1 MPWNLLPPRNYR
13 KFIQYFRT
21 SGRAINLGF
30 LVFPIIVFFMVREIS
45 DSDMWFHLA
54 VGKQILATGSLPTF
68 DQLSL
73 LNYGQPVSAHL
84 WLFQTVLAAGYP
96 LGAGWWLQGVQVVLL
111 SLTLFIVYRTTRRWT
126 SPNLAWL
133 MLLAV
138 VIASAERFTVRP
150 ELVSFI
156 MIALYYYRLQQ
167 GKYHSPVEIIFF
179 FILQEIWTNSH
190 GIFVIGPFLAGCYLA
205 EALLKGVMGK
215 GYKDARSLGIL
226 TAVLTAAC
234 IVTPNGWENISYAW
248 RLFAESNPLAPQIS
262 NSTHEMAAALGEVS
276 RTMLPFWFY
285 FFLIVAFLVSLVATA
300 LHCRRQLP
308 VARTMIGFALLA
320 ASMTGMKNMPL
331 FAIVAA
337 PLITENL
344 STLGNIRLHRIC
356 AAAIAAAMAIAAIVW
371 SPRPAL
377 NYLANWAPYRFG
389 LGLSTD
395 YVPVGLPPFLDQIGF
410 YGPIY
415 NSMDQGG
422 FYAYHNYPKR
432 IPFYDSR
439 LQDYKPEEIIAA
451 SEAVSRA
458 ARNPEGWH
466 TLLRRYDFR
475 GVLLCN
481 TPDNREAAGLL
492 PHLAKN
498 AGWRLIYLDQAASFW
513 IRVDQG
519 NLPPP
524 VGRTSMESLVANLNN
539 FAQAENINFFLEKT
553 GYYPDLRLKLLEQ
566 ANRKWQNAIFLA
578 DLGLIKLKAGNTA
591 EAEQLFLRLLRK
603 NPESRL
609 TLATLAQIALFK
621 GDRAAAEKYL
631 EKALHYYPDDAELLQ
646 NLELVQNYRKSA
658 R

>member
-1 MPWNLLPPRNYR
+1 MSWNFLHTCNYR
-13 KFIQYFRT
+13 KFI
-21 SGRAINLGF
+21 NLGF
-30 LVFPIIVFFMVREIS
+30 LAFPIIVFFMVREVS

-73 LNYGQPVSAHL
+73 LNFGQPVSAHL

-96 LGAGWWLQGVQVVLL
+96 LGAGWWLQGVQVVIW
-111 SLTLFIVYRTTRRWT
+111 SLTLFIVYRSIRIW
-126 SPNLAWL
+126 SSANVAWL
-133 MLLAV
+133 MLLSL

-167 GKYHSPVEIIFF
+167 GKYHSPVEIICF

-190 GIFVIGPFLAGCYLA
+190 GIFVIGPFLTGCYLV
-205 EALLKGVMGK
+205 EALLKGIMGK

-226 TAVLTAAC
+226 TAVVTAAC
-234 IVTPNGWENISYAW
+234 IITPNGWENISYAW
-248 RLFAESNPLAPQIS
+248 RLFAESNPMAPQIS
-262 NSTHEMAAALGEVS
+262 NSTHEMAASLGEVS
-276 RTMLPFWFY
+276 RTLLPFWFY
-285 FFLIVAFLVSLVATA
+285 FFLIVAFLVTLVTSVF
-300 LHCRRQLP
+300 HCWRQIP
-308 VARTMIGFALLA
+308 VARTMIGVALLA
-320 ASMTGMKNMPL
+320 ASLTGMKNMPL

-344 STLGNIRLHRIC
+344 SILGSIRLQRMS
-356 AAAIAAAMAIAAIVW
+356 AAAIAAAIAVAAMVW

-377 NYLANWAPYRFG
+377 DYLTFWAPYRFG

-395 YVPVGLPPFLDQIGF
+395 YVPVGLPPFLDKIGF

-422 FYAYHNYPKR
+422 FYEYHGYPKR

-451 SEAVSRA
+451 SEAVSGA
-458 ARNPEGWH
+458 TRNPAGWLA
-466 TLLRRYDFR
+466 LLRRYDFR

-492 PHLAKN
+492 PYLAAN
-498 AGWRLIYLDQAASFW
+498 GGWRLIYLDKAASFW
-513 IRVDQG
+513 LREDQL

-524 VGRTSMESLVANLNN
+524 VDRTSVESLAANLNN
-539 FAQAENINFFLEKT
+539 FAQAENLNFFLEKT
-553 GYYPDLRLKLLEQ
+553 GFYPELRLKLLEQ
-566 ANRKWQNAIFLA
+566 AASNWQNVIFLA
-578 DLGLIKLKAGNTA
+578 DLGLIKLKEGKTA

-621 GDRAAAEKYL
+621 DNRAAAEKYL
-631 EKALHYYPDDAELLQ
+631 KKALHYYPDDAELKQ
-646 NLELVQNYRKSA
+646 NLELVQNYRKPVQ
-658 R
+658 